1 MKIKM
6 ESNEETIKPHW
17 KGFGKKER
25 IFWIAMYG
33 FIIAIILLLAA
44 WFLGIVGFALA
55 G

>member
-1 MKIKM
+1 MG
-6 ESNEETIKPHW
+6 SNEETVTTQW

-25 IFWIAMYG
+25 IFWIAIYG

-44 WFLGIVGFALA
+44 WFLGIVSFALV